1 MKNRNVPMY
10 AAAIVSLLAWGAER
24 MILPADGGEARTAMA
39 RAAAIMDKSLSALMA
54 CGENRGLAVDGT
66 ADPNRTGIIGVEHSP
81 VTTTLGNLEAKR
93 TTANPA
99 WAALLVRLLDEAG
112 VAEGDPVAVGA
123 SSSFPGLIVATL
135 SAVEAI
141 GARPLVIAS
150 LGASQWGANRPG
162 FGWLEMEDCL
172 RAAGLLSHPP
182 VAVSLGG
189 DGDTGLDLS
198 EEGRALLLAKMDS
211 AGIPRIAEPDLALNV
226 EARIAAFERA
236 AGEKKIKA
244 FVNIGGSWANMGTDA
259 SVLELKPG
267 LTRVRISYQPGRN
280 GVIQAIS
287 ARGVPVIH
295 LLNIRGL
302 CRRYGLPWDPAP
314 MPKPGISVNRRIFG
328 ERKPL
333 FILVSA
339 GYFMIL
345 ILLGVAYRRLILSPP
360 WVV

>member
-1 MKNRNVPMY
+1 MKNRYIPIY

-24 MILPADGGEARTAMA
+24 IILPADGGEVRTAMA
-39 RAAAIMDKSLSALMA
+39 RAASIMDKSLASLMA
-54 CGENRGLAVDGT
+54 CGESRGLAVDGT
-66 ADPNRTGIIGVEHSP
+66 ADPNRTGIIGVEQSP

-99 WAALLVRLLDEAG
+99 WAALLVKLLDEAG
-112 VAEGDPVAVGA
+112 VGDGDPVAVGA

-135 SAVEAI
+135 SAAEAI

-172 RAAGLLSHPP
+172 RAEGLPHHPP

-198 EEGRALLLAKMDS
+198 EEGRALLLAKMEA

-226 EARIAAFERA
+226 EARIAAFEWA
-236 AGEKKIKA
+236 AGGKTIKA
-244 FVNIGGSWANMGTDA
+244 FVNIGGNWANIGTDA

-267 LTRVRISYQPGRN
+267 LMRARISYQPGRN
-280 GVIQAIS
+280 GVIQAMS

-302 CRRYGLPWDPAP
+302 CRRYGLPWDPVP

-328 ERKPL
+328 EKKPL
-333 FILVSA
+333 FFLVSV

-345 ILLGVAYRRLILSPP
+345 ILLGVACRRLILAPP
-360 WVV
+360 

>member
-1 MKNRNVPMY
+1 MKNRNVPIY

-24 MILPADGGEARTAMA
+24 VILPADGGEARTAMG
-39 RAAAIMDKSLSALMA
+39 RAAAIMDKSLSALRA
-54 CGENRGLAVDGT
+54 CGESRGLAVDGT

-99 WAALLVRLLDEAG
+99 WAALLVRLLEEAG
-112 VAEGDPVAVGA
+112 VRKGDPVAVGA

-135 SAVEAI
+135 SAAEAV

-172 RAAGLLSHPP
+172 KAEGLLHHPP

-189 DGDTGLDLS
+189 DGDAGLDLP
-198 EEGRALLLAKMDS
+198 EEGRALLLAKMDA
-211 AGIPRIAEPDLALNV
+211 AGIPRIAEPDLARNV
-226 EARIAAFERA
+226 EARIAAFARA
-236 AGEKKIKA
+236 AGGKTIMA
-244 FVNIGGSWANMGTDA
+244 FVNIGGSWANIGTDA

-267 LTRVRISYQPGRN
+267 LTMARISYRPGRN
-280 GVIQAIS
+280 GVLQAMS

-302 CRRYGLPWDPAP
+302 CRRYGLPWDP
-314 MPKPGISVNRRIFG
+314 MLMLKFKIDSRSGDFEGKRTFY
-328 ERKPL
+328 PL
-333 FILVSA
+333 LTG
-339 GYFMIL
+339 GYFL
-345 ILLGVAYRRLILSPP
+345 ILLFLGVLYFRRPNSETDA
-360 WVV
+360 